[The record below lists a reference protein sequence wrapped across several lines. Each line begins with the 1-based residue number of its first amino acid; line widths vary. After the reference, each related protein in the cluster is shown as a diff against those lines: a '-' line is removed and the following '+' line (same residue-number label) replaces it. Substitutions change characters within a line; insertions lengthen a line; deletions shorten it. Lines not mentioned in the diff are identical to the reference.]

1 MAPRKYLIEV
11 EKAKEAKDGKP
22 SIGPVYRSLF
32 AKDGFPPPVPGLESC
47 WDVFRMSVEKYPNNP
62 MLGRR
67 EIVNGKAGEY
77 VWQTYKQVYDVV
89 VKVGN
94 SIRSCGVEPG
104 AKCGIYGANCA
115 EWIMSMEACN
125 AHGLYCV
132 PLYDTLGAS
141 AVEFIICHS
150 EVSIAFVEENKIC
163 ELLKTFPNSTQYL
176 KTIVSFGKV
185 ALKEQEEIE
194 RSGLAVYS
202 WDEFLKL
209 GENKQYE
216 LPLKKKED
224 ICTIMYTSGTTGDP
238 KGVLISNDSIVTLIA
253 GVKRLLESVK
263 ESLTSEDV
271 YLSYLPLAHIFD
283 RNDAIAK
290 YAMGVP
296 NFGGD
301 WDGLQQKVSTGGF
314 LKKTLFNVAYSQERD
329 RDLSLYAR
337 CCKFSSM
344 KKGHAHHQASPIC
357 DKIVFN
363 KVRQGLG
370 GKVRLILS
378 GAAPLS
384 NHVEAFLRVVSCAHV
399 LQGYGLT
406 ETCAGTFVSLPN
418 ELPMLGTVGPPVPNV
433 DVCLESVPEMGYD
446 ALSST
451 PRGEICIRGKTLFA
465 GYYKREDLT
474 EEVLNDGW
482 FHTGDIGEWQP
493 DGSMKIIDRKK
504 NIFKLSQG
512 EYVAVENLENIYSLV
527 SDIDSIWVYG
537 NSFESF
543 LVAVANPNQQAL
555 EHWAQEHG
563 ISGDFKSL
571 CENPKAKEYML
582 GELTM
587 IGKEKKV
594 PAEFAFSLKGF
605 EFIKAI
611 HLDPEP
617 FDMERDLITP
627 TYKKKRPQ
635 LLKYYQVVIKP
646 PGIVEAGSDGEEDED
661 KNVTCKL
668 HGMMSVIGW
677 WRVMEDAVTMVP
689 SVAIGEFGRYN
700 FFAVYDGHGGARV
713 ANACSDRM
721 HQLVAKE
728 VAKGERIGW
737 GKGLEYWE
745 KLMGACF
752 EKMDGE
758 LMLDNESGGGDRE
771 GSVVSKEYG
780 FDSSGGDGDGGEL
793 WGIQGRLCVAAA
805 WQCLCLM
812 IIRRLPDERERV
824 EAAGGRVINWNGSRV
839 VGVLATLSC
848 SAEAAA
854 MPAELAMARGS
865 RDNIKFYCF
874 KSFWRDE
881 MSCRTKFQ
889 ATGSDRVGAMKMDIQ
904 VGRGYSKIRHK
915 ILISSDPLPYL
926 ISSSKSNMQAQRY
939 ITIQKKEDSK
949 LLEVQGKKALVAM
962 N

>member
-32 AKDGFPPPVPGLESC
+32 SKDGFPPPVPGLESC

-67 EIVNGKAGEY
+67 EIVNGKAGKY

-89 VKVGN
+89 IKVGN

-209 GENKQYE
+209 GGNKQYE
-216 LPLKKKED
+216 LPVKKKED

-283 RNDAIAK
+283 RVIEELFIQHGASIGFWRGDVKLLIEDIGELKPTIFCA
-290 YAMGVP
+290 VP
-296 NFGGD
+296 RVLERVYS
-301 WDGLQQKVSTGGF
+301 GLQQKVSTGGF
-314 LKKTLFNVAYSQERD
+314 LKKTLFNVAYSH
-329 RDLSLYAR
+329 
-337 CCKFSSM
+337 KFSSM
-344 KKGHAHHQASPIC
+344 KKGLAHHQASPIC

-474 EEVLNDGW
+474 EEVLKDGW

-527 SDIDSIWVYG
+527 SDIDSVRLSDAWDFYFLSMSTNMIF
-537 NSFESF
+537 SF
-543 LVAVANPNQQAL
+543 P
-555 EHWAQEHG
+555 
-563 ISGDFKSL
+563 I
-571 CENPKAKEYML
+571 
-582 GELTM
+582 
-587 IGKEKKV
+587 
-594 PAEFAFSLKGF
+594 
-605 EFIKAI
+605 
-611 HLDPEP
+611 
-617 FDMERDLITP
+617 
-627 TYKKKRPQ
+627 
-635 LLKYYQVVIKP
+635 
-646 PGIVEAGSDGEEDED
+646 
-661 KNVTCKL
+661 
-668 HGMMSVIGW
+668 
-677 WRVMEDAVTMVP
+677 
-689 SVAIGEFGRYN
+689 
-700 FFAVYDGHGGARV
+700 
-713 ANACSDRM
+713 
-721 HQLVAKE
+721 
-728 VAKGERIGW
+728 
-737 GKGLEYWE
+737 
-745 KLMGACF
+745 
-752 EKMDGE
+752 
-758 LMLDNESGGGDRE
+758 
-771 GSVVSKEYG
+771 
-780 FDSSGGDGDGGEL
+780 
-793 WGIQGRLCVAAA
+793 
-805 WQCLCLM
+805 
-812 IIRRLPDERERV
+812 LPLQ
-824 EAAGGRVINWNGSRV
+824 S
-839 VGVLATLSC
+839 
-848 SAEAAA
+848 
-854 MPAELAMARGS
+854 
-865 RDNIKFYCF
+865 
-874 KSFWRDE
+874 
-881 MSCRTKFQ
+881 
-889 ATGSDRVGAMKMDIQ
+889 
-904 VGRGYSKIRHK
+904 
-915 ILISSDPLPYL
+915 
-926 ISSSKSNMQAQRY
+926 
-939 ITIQKKEDSK
+939 
-949 LLEVQGKKALVAM
+949 
-962 N
+962 